1 MDNKVTT
8 STISDDAKLAFQNK
22 CMEFLNISDKIRY
35 IGIIN
40 RFGRTVSGKL
50 RKGTRPLLSP
60 DQARDERFI
69 ESVRQQL
76 RNSFDSSI
84 GKTHYSITKNEFVTL
99 VLIPSKNQ
107 DVLYYITIDK
117 DATLVDVNDLITKVK
132 ELE

>member
-1 MDNKVTT
+1 MDNKVATSTT
-8 STISDDAKLAFQNK
+8 SDDSKLAFQSK
-22 CMEFLNISDKIRY
+22 CMEFLSISDKIRY

-40 RFGRTVSGKL
+40 KFGRTVSGKL

-60 DQARDERFI
+60 DQARDEHFI

-76 RNSFDSSI
+76 RNSFDNSI

-117 DATLVDVNDLITKVK
+117 DATLVDFNDIISKVK

>member
-8 STISDDAKLAFQNK
+8 STISDDTKLAFQNK

-50 RKGTRPLLSP
+50 RKGIRPLLSP

-117 DATLVDVNDLITKVK
+117 DATLVDVNDIITKVK

>member
-50 RKGTRPLLSP
+50 RKGIRPLLSP

-117 DATLVDVNDLITKVK
+117 DATLVDVNDIITKVK

>member
-50 RKGTRPLLSP
+50 RKGIRPLLSP

-107 DVLYYITIDK
+107 NVLYYITIDK
-117 DATLVDVNDLITKVK
+117 DATLVDVNDIITKVK

>member
-1 MDNKVTT
+1 MDNKGTT

-50 RKGTRPLLSP
+50 RKGIRPLLSP

>member
-117 DATLVDVNDLITKVK
+117 DATLVDVNDIITKVK